1 MPYRFM
7 CKGVE
12 QTSEQRCEI
21 CKADLHHLS
30 RSKNASKRANLFSK
44 NRCHL
49 SDNAHLVVISM
60 IFHYGLIYTGQ
71 EVSDNFLL
79 DRSFR
84 VDSTRA
90 HSEHRRQAHRF

>member
-21 CKADLHHLS
+21 CKADLYNLI

-44 NRCHL
+44 NW
-49 SDNAHLVVISM
+49 SDNAHLVVIRI

-71 EVSDNFLL
+71 EVSGNFLL

-84 VDSTRA
+84 VDLTHA
-90 HSEHRRQAHRF
+90 HSEYGRQVHTC